1 MDDDASR
8 GRNNG
13 SDDPTTMAAA
23 AAATMVEEV
32 LLDRYVVFEDELSMV
47 IEERGGTPES
57 LTVEFVQEEIFASG
71 LRPDEMRAAV
81 QIAMEQVMLRYRA
94 DIEAPAD
101 AILRQ
106 RKASRPSAVKK
117 VPIIGGGAGH
127 DAALYREAL
136 DGIEPHLRRVAEP
149 PGISTLTLR
158 VSWPGDS
165 TWRNFPAS
173 ACIAGADGDVL
184 ALYVGPYRP
193 GLAATT
199 PGFYL
204 VYDAGAN
211 SVAVVPPLPPRAVTT
226 FSHCCIGTGVA
237 VLRLRGDDAD
247 GFALVE
253 LLPRQDTRGRISTA
267 ATVFTW
273 RSSGPDA
280 GRWVQTEAAALPLP
294 VEQPDE
300 DDDEEEE
307 AGYSFVAD
315 TAFAIGGACL
325 CWVDLLQGMLICD
338 DVLAD
343 ERPEFR
349 FVPLPPGCSVDPD
362 AEGRRGLPDQ
372 YRSMCC
378 VERREVDDDDNREQR
393 PQHTIKF
400 VTMVGGDG
408 RPINEVELVTWMLD
422 EPRDPRSEWKRGA
435 GSMTLG
441 DIWADPTY
449 KDELGLPPM
458 PASHP
463 VLSTV
468 RDDVVYL
475 ELVDDDGG
483 VIGGR
488 CCMLTVD
495 LARRRVLSG
504 FKFPPGS
511 TNFPLPDVFATRLH
525 HACISST
532 RGRLSRSGRAG
543 RKER

>member
-13 SDDPTTMAAA
+13 SDDPTIMAA

-32 LLDRYVVFEDELSMV
+32 LLDRYVMFEDELSMV
-47 IEERGGTPES
+47 IQERGGTPES
-57 LTVEFVQEEIFASG
+57 LTVEFVEEEIFASG

-117 VPIIGGGAGH
+117 
-127 DAALYREAL
+127 
-136 DGIEPHLRRVAEP
+136 P
-149 PGISTLTLR
+149 PEMTTLTLR

-173 ACIAGADGDVL
+173 AFIAGADGDVL
-184 ALYVGPYRP
+184 ALYVGPCRP
-193 GLAATT
+193 GLAAS

-204 VYDAGAN
+204 VYDARAN
-211 SVAVVPPLPPRAVTT
+211 SVAVVPPLLPRAVTT
-226 FSHCCIGTGVA
+226 FSHCCIGTGVG
-237 VLRLRGDDAD
+237 VLRLRRGNDG

-253 LLPRQDTRGRISTA
+253 LLPRQDTQGRISTA
-267 ATVFTW
+267 ATLFTW

-280 GRWVQTEAAALPLP
+280 GRWVQTETAPLPLP
-294 VEQPDE
+294 VEPPYEDDE
-300 DDDEEEE
+300 DPP
-307 AGYSFVAD
+307 GYCFCAD
-315 TAFAIGGACL
+315 TAFAAGDNCL
-325 CWVDLLQGMLICD
+325 CWADLLQGMLVCD
-338 DVLAD
+338 HVLAD
-343 ERPEFR
+343 DRPEFR
-349 FVPLPPGCSVDPD
+349 FVPLPPGCSVVDPD

-408 RPINEVELVTWMLD
+408 RPINEVEFVTWTLD

-449 KDELGLPPM
+449 KDELGLPPL
-458 PASHP
+458 PATHP

-475 ELVDDDGG
+475 ELVDDGGG

-504 FKFPPGS
+504 CKFPPGS
-511 TNFPLPDVFATRLH
+511 TTFPLPDVFATRLH
-525 HACISST
+525 HACISTPQQEVGSNFI
-532 RGRLSRSGRAG
+532 AG
-543 RKER
+543 FGP